1 MSDTIKKINLNEVTY
16 FYKSPYALV
25 DFSNMQ
31 SFSLIKSTIEIF
43 AYYNINDFTADDVRE
58 LFVNLQLIQKKN
70 NKVFI
75 PSPKKI
81 SGVLDCCL
89 SGSMN
94 VLSSDNGIYHIVS
107 WDSSGY
113 GYEISAAKQTG
124 KLQ

>member
-1 MSDTIKKINLNEVTY
+1 MSDAIEKIDLNEVMY

-43 AYYNINDFTADDVRE
+43 AYYNVGSFTPDDVRD
-58 LFVNLQLIQKKN
+58 LFVKIQLVQKKN

-89 SGSMN
+89 SGSTN
-94 VLSSDNGIYHIVS
+94 VLSSDNGTYHIIS

-113 GYEISAAKQTG
+113 GYEISGAKQSG
-124 KLQ
+124 KL